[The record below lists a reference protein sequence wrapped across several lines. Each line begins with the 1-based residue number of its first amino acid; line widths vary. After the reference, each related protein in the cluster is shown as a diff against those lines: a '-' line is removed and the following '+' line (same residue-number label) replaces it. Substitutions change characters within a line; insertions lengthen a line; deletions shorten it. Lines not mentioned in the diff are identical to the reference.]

1 MTYYSTEERLTMSFE
16 KEIIEGRKGQKIE
29 IRGREVKE
37 IIIRNCNKTRIF
49 ISDNNNLES
58 VHIKNSYLRNLTLA
72 LSKSEIKIENTKI
85 KDAFIVIENKK
96 NP

>member
-1 MTYYSTEERLTMSFE
+1 MSFE
-16 KEIIEGRKGQKIE
+16 KEIIERRKGEKIE

-37 IIIRNCNKTRIF
+37 IVIKDCNKTRIT

-58 VHIKNSYLRNLTLA
+58 IQIKNSYLRKLTLA
-72 LSKSEIKIENTKI
+72 LSKSEIKIEGSKI

>member
-1 MTYYSTEERLTMSFE
+1 MSFE
-16 KEIIEGRKGQKIE
+16 KEIIERRKGEKIE
-29 IRGREVKE
+29 IREREVKE
-37 IIIRNCNKTRIF
+37 IIIKDCNKTRIT

-58 VHIKNSYLRNLTLA
+58 IQIKNSYLRKLTLV
-72 LSKSEIKIENTKI
+72 LSKSEIKIEGSKI